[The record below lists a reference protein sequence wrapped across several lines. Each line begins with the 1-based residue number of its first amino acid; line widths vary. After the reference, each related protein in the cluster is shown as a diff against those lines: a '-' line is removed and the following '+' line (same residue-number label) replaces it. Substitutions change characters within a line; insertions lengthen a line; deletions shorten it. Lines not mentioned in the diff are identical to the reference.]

1 MFVRCC
7 VIHVL
12 FLNLIDKGS
21 PGSPECQDVTGFVGD
36 SVLMPCS
43 YQDRKLEPEEINV
56 FWRYNAYKI
65 VYDIE
70 QGKPSTIEQDPM
82 FKGRITS
89 FLQEHK
95 NGNFSLILSNLTV
108 TDAGQFLCDIP
119 DVEKKCERMLHVKA
133 HPTTTSTATSDTR
146 SSSMKTQPEGIAT
159 FLTVVLEF
167 LILHYI
173 CLLY

>member
-1 MFVRCC
+1 MFVRCW

-21 PGSPECQDVTGFVGD
+21 PGSLQVTGFVGD
-36 SVLMPCS
+36 SVLIPCS
-43 YQDRKLEPEEINV
+43 YQVRELKEISV
-56 FWRYNAYKI
+56 FWRYNTSRN

-70 QGKPSTIEQDPM
+70 KGKPSTIEQDPM

-108 TDAGQFLCDIP
+108 TDAGDFSCYITG
-119 DVEKKCERMLHVKA
+119 VKEECKRMLHVKA
-133 HPTTTSTATSDTR
+133 HPTTSTAMFDRR

-173 CLLY
+173 CVLY